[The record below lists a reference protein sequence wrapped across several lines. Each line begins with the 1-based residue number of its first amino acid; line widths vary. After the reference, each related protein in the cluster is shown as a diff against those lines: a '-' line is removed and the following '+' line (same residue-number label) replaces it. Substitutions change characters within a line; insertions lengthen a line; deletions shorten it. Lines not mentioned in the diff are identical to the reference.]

1 MDFSSSQLLNI
12 LIITLE
18 VHIINTKNLQKL
30 LENQVKQVT
39 QR

>member
-18 VHIINTKNLQKL
+18 AHIINTKNLQKL